1 MFLLCSYGN
10 FPSTPGLPRF
20 SRFAGGPV
28 ARIKRD
34 ILDDQERRR
43 RAMPLGWLADQQ
55 LDVFCWCNRCGH
67 NSVVE
72 TALLMRQLGPA
83 MPVPE
88 IGAHMRC
95 TGCGSRDVA
104 TRPAWSAPEP
114 ITRHT

>member
-1 MFLLCSYGN
+1 
-10 FPSTPGLPRF
+10 
-20 SRFAGGPV
+20 
-28 ARIKRD
+28 
-34 ILDDQERRR
+34 
-43 RAMPLGWLADQQ
+43 
-55 LDVFCWCNRCGH
+55 
-67 NSVVE
+67 
-72 TALLMRQLGPA
+72 MRQLGPA